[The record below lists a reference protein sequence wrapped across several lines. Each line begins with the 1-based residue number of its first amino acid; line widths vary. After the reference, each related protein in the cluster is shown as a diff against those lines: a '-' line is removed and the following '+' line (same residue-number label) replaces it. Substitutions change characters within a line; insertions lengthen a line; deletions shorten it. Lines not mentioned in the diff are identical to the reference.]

1 MTHSRNQ
8 RNKQLRREKGLST
21 KAQARK
27 DKKILE
33 ERQRRLKNRPQELRI
48 KNTKI
53 QRNDPCPCN
62 SGKKFK
68 HCCSLLSKEDTL
80 SVESTEEK

>member
-1 MTHSRNQ
+1 MTYSRNQ

-21 KAQARK
+21 KVQTKK
-27 DKKILE
+27 DEKILKE
-33 ERQRRLKNRPQELRI
+33 RLKRLKERPQELRI

-53 QRNDPCPCN
+53 YRNDPCSCN

-68 HCCSLLSKEDTL
+68 HCCSLLPKEETTSDQ
-80 SVESTEEK
+80 STEEK